1 MDSGKKVL
9 WMVWLGLLAF
19 VFVYWSSNRILNSE
33 EFPEDPLFWL
43 ILIAEIIL
51 SFGVRFLV
59 LSKKRNHGQILVYLI
74 IGLSLSEG
82 GLFLIL
88 HWFPLFGEIGL
99 LVTVLIYLAYIPL
112 FIKQDLVDESPSLD

>member
-9 WMVWLGLLAF
+9 WMVWLGLLLF

-33 EFPEDPLFWL
+33 EFPEDPLFWI

-51 SFGVRFLV
+51 SYRVRFLV
-59 LSKKRNHGQILVYLI
+59 LSKKRSPGNLLVYLI
-74 IGLSLSEG
+74 IGLSLSG
-82 GLFLIL
+82 WGLVLIL
-88 HWFPLFGEIGL
+88 HLFPLFGEIGL

-112 FIKQDLVDESPSLD
+112 FIKQDLVDETPSLD